1 MIQKH
6 SLTQNENIRIQL
18 SQNQSQL
25 KNELSSRFE
34 RLPAIPLELF
44 KKNSFPII
52 QTTKEL
58 QPEITSHE
66 NAGWETKK
74 CQKNLNF
81 RQKLQKVRPK
91 IHFLSE
97 LQKPAT
103 RIIENPQMLNREM
116 DNFKSKLESINKIRQ
131 KLARDKIL
139 KDNIVPLHRHSE
151 GEVFT
156 NRQSIFRRNTHDLLG
171 KTSSFDAIGRFQLM
185 RQIESL
191 AANSSDEDLDMLIAI
206 LLNDVSLFIK

>member
-6 SLTQNENIRIQL
+6 SLTQNENIRMQL
-18 SQNQSQL
+18 SHNQTQL

-34 RLPAIPLELF
+34 RLPAIPLELL
-44 KKNSFPII
+44 KKNTFPII
-52 QTTKEL
+52 QSTKEL
-58 QPEITSHE
+58 QTEMISHE
-66 NAGWETKK
+66 NAGLETKK
-74 CQKNLNF
+74 NQKNFNF
-81 RQKLQKVRPK
+81 RQKLQKIRPK

-103 RIIENPQMLNREM
+103 CIVENPQMLNQEM
-116 DNFKSKLESINKIRQ
+116 DNFKTKLESINKIRQ
-131 KLARDKIL
+131 KLAKDKIL

-156 NRQSIFRRNTHDLLG
+156 NEHSIFRRNTYDLLG

-191 AANSSDEDLDMLIAI
+191 AANSSDEDLEMLMAI